1 DPRLERGHESPLDRR
16 DGVLGLPASP
26 RRLRAEDAA
35 GGPGRLPQGPR
46 GDRRGG
52 RRVSGRTGR
61 GGGHGFGVAH
71 DRARASHRNPGA
83 RGLLRASA
91 GVPRA
96 RRAKRRGVLRR
107 GTRLARAPVRRR
119 ARGVGDRG
127 FVRPDDPRPARA
139 VDPPRDRG
147 ADPRA
152 RGDPLRL
159 PADHPAGPDARA
171 RAARPR
177 VRARRD
183 LRAPPQGVAC
193 HRAQR
198 ASRPPDG
205 RAHGVHHGG
214 PAGPCRALRRTRRRL
229 SRARDDRPAIEN
241 RTCGAGSRSEPT
253 DRTPARLRITEK
265 GASRAPGRARGP
277 AYTGAYAGGDVMPEP
292 DPREQQER
300 YEKQIHELQTQVRFL
315 EDEVA
320 LLRRRLTNAP
330 RQVKI
335 LEDKLLQ
342 TKADLSRA
350 LAQKEKLSQ
359 PPASFGVYLSTNA
372 DGSVDV
378 FTSGRKMR
386 VNVAPELD
394 ASRFRRGA
402 EVILNEA
409 LNVVEVLDPDRSGE
423 VMKVKD
429 RLGDDR
435 VIVFGHGD
443 EELVATLAGPLR
455 DEPIRAGDPL
465 LVDPRSNVAIERLP
479 KEEVEELVL
488 EEVPDVSYEDIGG
501 LESQIE
507 AIRDAVE
514 LPFLYSE
521 LFHEHQLDPPKG
533 VLLYGPPGCGKT
545 LIAKAV
551 AKSLADKVRERT
563 GRPDAHSYFLNIKG
577 PELLN
582 KYVGETERQI
592 RQIFQRAKERSEEGL
607 PVIVFFDE
615 MDSIFRTR
623 GSGISSDVENTIV
636 PQLLSE
642 LDGVET
648 LKNVIVIGAS
658 NREDLIDPAILRPG
672 RLDVKIKI
680 ERPDAGQAVDIM
692 SKYLN
697 ASVPIHPDEVRR

>member
-1 DPRLERGHESPLDRR
+1 M
-16 DGVLGLPASP
+16 
-26 RRLRAEDAA
+26 
-35 GGPGRLPQGPR
+35 PG
-46 GDRRGG
+46 
-52 RRVSGRTGR
+52 
-61 GGGHGFGVAH
+61 
-71 DRARASHRNPGA
+71 
-83 RGLLRASA
+83 
-91 GVPRA
+91 
-96 RRAKRRGVLRR
+96 
-107 GTRLARAPVRRR
+107 
-119 ARGVGDRG
+119 
-127 FVRPDDPRPARA
+127 
-139 VDPPRDRG
+139 
-147 ADPRA
+147 
-152 RGDPLRL
+152 
-159 PADHPAGPDARA
+159 
-171 RAARPR
+171 
-177 VRARRD
+177 
-183 LRAPPQGVAC
+183 
-193 HRAQR
+193 
-198 ASRPPDG
+198 
-205 RAHGVHHGG
+205 
-214 PAGPCRALRRTRRRL
+214 
-229 SRARDDRPAIEN
+229 
-241 RTCGAGSRSEPT
+241 
-253 DRTPARLRITEK
+253 
-265 GASRAPGRARGP
+265 
-277 AYTGAYAGGDVMPEP
+277 P
-292 DPREQQER
+292 DPREEQELH
-300 YEKQIHELQTQVRFL
+300 EKQMHELQTQVKFL

-335 LEDKLLQ
+335 LEEKLLE
-342 TKADLSRA
+342 TKNDLSRA
-350 LAQKEKLSQ
+350 LTQNEKVTSALKSERDKIEALREEVEKLSQ
-359 PPASFGVYLSTNA
+359 PPATFGVYLATND

-378 FTSGRKMR
+378 FTAGRKMR
-386 VNVAPELD
+386 VNVTPELD
-394 ASRFRRGA
+394 LAGLTRGA

-409 LNVVEVLDPDRSGE
+409 LNVVEVLRPDVAGE

-429 RLGDDR
+429 KLGDDR
-435 VIVFGHGD
+435 VVVIGHGD
-443 EELVATLAGPLR
+443 EELVATLGHALR
-455 DEPIRAGDPL
+455 EEPIRAGDPL
-465 LVDPRSNVAIERLP
+465 LIDRRSNVALERLP

-488 EEVPDVSYEDIGG
+488 EEIPDVSYEDIGG
-501 LESQIE
+501 LETQIE

-521 LFHEHQLDPPKG
+521 LFKEHQLEPPKG

-623 GSGISSDVENTIV
+623 GSGISSDVESTIV

-680 ERPDAGQAVDIM
+680 ERPSAAQAGDIM
-692 SKYLN
+692 SKYLTG
-697 ASVPIHPDEVRR
+697 AVPIHPDEIGRAGGDVGAAVHRMVQGTVDRMYDGSDDNRFLEVTYASGDKEVLYFKDFNSGAMIENIVRRAKKEAIKRFLSMGEKGIKTEDLLTAIRDEFKENEDLPNTTNPDDWARISGKKGERIVYVRTLLGDGGDEGRQVERVAAGQYL